1 MTARG
6 IYEAILIELSKVN
19 APPLKLH
26 EFNYLCNNRYWR

>member
-19 APPLKLH
+19 APALKLH
-26 EFNYLCNNRYWR
+26 EFNYLCNKAVN